1 MDLNPLLVFNAP
13 SPYGVSDKLKR
24 GGGGEIN
31 FPQNQGTRIFPR
43 LDDIEQKF
51 AEFIQLADTPDG
63 LMPEKILVLEVAGDP
78 GELADRLSRIEGLEF
93 MTSTLMESK
102 FSSED
107 FFILDKK
114 GHRKPITRTLYLS
127 MSNQAGLHR
136 LRRMWEEF
144 EKNGT
149 IPSSFTP
156 VIDAFNQLIDVRVWD
171 TQDRLRSTH
180 LLEDWAERLQDAE
193 RYGEEEVMFEIE
205 LWYRRNPVRR
215 RQSETLLREV
225 IGRCGGR
232 IDHVSQHEGIHY
244 HALLGVLPISKVS
257 EVMKLE
263 EKSVELMRCDDV
275 MFFRPLGQ
283 CHAPGIVLKNVGEHA
298 PPQISPVLEGEELL
312 PPTVALLDGLPLEN
326 HLSLQGRIEV
336 DDPDDFSEMY
346 QRPAEHVH
354 GTSMASLII
363 YGDMNNEQESP
374 LERRLYVRPIM
385 APEGPD
391 IAGRTRDEHIPV
403 AHLPVNLIH
412 RAVVRMKKGDAQSA
426 PTAPDVIVINLSI
439 GDRYRLF
446 DTQMSPL
453 ARMLDWLSFTYKIL
467 FVVSAGN
474 HDPSLC
480 LEGIKEAQ
488 FNKLTPHQLEKAALD
503 SVMRQ
508 RHLRRMMSPAE
519 AINALTVSAVHEDGF
534 KGTLPVRH
542 IDVLSANGLL
552 SPVNPVTL
560 GRKNMIKPEIMMPGG
575 RLTYVNN
582 TYLTQSDVVLT
593 ASGNVSQGP
602 GIKSAFPSSIP
613 GNISGYGY
621 TSGTSNAAA
630 LATRRLAF
638 LYESLQDLKAFDET
652 QALAHAPEAVIL
664 KALMVHGAEHP
675 EVGRKIIEQ
684 HFKNKENSSTFK
696 SHLNQ
701 LFGFGRINEKRIHA
715 CFNNQATLIRTGTIG
730 HKQSQDYTFPLP
742 MSLSAKTINRRLI
755 LTLAWL
761 SPVRYDH
768 QDYRIAQIWASPV
781 QNILNVANPDY
792 YYHYLKNGTV
802 FHEVKS
808 GVDASSFTADDR
820 MQIRV
825 NCRLL
830 AGIKEMNIPYA
841 LVVTLD
847 TPGVNIPVYQEV
859 KSLLAV
865 DAARQKIL

>member
-13 SPYGVSDKLKR
+13 APYGVSDRLR
-24 GGGGEIN
+24 GGGGETY
-31 FPQNQGTRIFPR
+31 FPPRQGARIFPR
-43 LDDIEQKF
+43 LDAVEQKF
-51 AEFIQLADTPDG
+51 AEFIHLADAPDG
-63 LMPEKILVLEVAGDP
+63 FVPEKILVLEVAGDP
-78 GELADRLSRIEGLEF
+78 GELANRLSRIEGLEF
-93 MTSTLMESK
+93 MTSTLMEAK
-102 FSSED
+102 YTSED
-107 FFILDKK
+107 FFTLDKN
-114 GHRKPITRTLYLS
+114 GNRKPVTRTVYLS

-149 IPSSFTP
+149 IPNSFTP
-156 VIDAFNQLIDVRVWD
+156 AINAFNQLIDVRVWD
-171 TQDRLRSTH
+171 TQDRLGTTH
-180 LLEDWAERLQDAE
+180 LLEDWAERIHDAE
-193 RYGEEEVMFEIE
+193 HYGDEEVMFEIE
-205 LWYRRNPVRR
+205 LWYRSNPARR
-215 RQSETLLREV
+215 RLSEALLSEV
-225 IGRCGGR
+225 IERCGGR
-232 IDHVSQHEGIHY
+232 IDHVSLHEGIHY

-257 EVMKLE
+257 EVMKLGE
-263 EKSVELMRCDDV
+263 NAVELMRCDDV

-283 CHAPGIVLKNVGEHA
+283 CYAPGIELENAEEHA
-298 PPQISPVLEGEELL
+298 PPQILPVREGEELP

-346 QRPAEHVH
+346 LRPAEHIH

-363 YGDMNNEQESP
+363 HGDMNNEQESP
-374 LERRLYVRPIM
+374 LERRLHVRPIM

-391 IAGRTRDEHIPV
+391 IEGRTRDERIPV
-403 AHLPVNLIH
+403 AHLPVDLIH
-412 RAVVRMKKGDAQSA
+412 RAVVRMKRGDAENT
-426 PTAPDVIVINLSI
+426 PTAPDVVIINLSI

-453 ARMLDWLSFTYKIL
+453 ARMLDWLSFTYKVL

-474 HDPSLC
+474 HDPSLH

-488 FNKLTPHQLEKAALD
+488 FNELTPQQLEGAALS

-534 KGTLPVRH
+534 KGALPVRR
-542 IDVLSANGLL
+542 IDVLSASGLL
-552 SPVNPVTL
+552 SPANPVTL

-582 TYLTQSDVVLT
+582 THLAHADVVLT
-593 ASGNVSQGP
+593 APGSVALGP
-602 GIKSAFPSSIP
+602 GIKSALPSAVP

-630 LATRRLAF
+630 LATRRLAI
-638 LYESLQDLKAFDET
+638 LYESLQDMKAFDEANALT
-652 QALAHAPEAVIL
+652 QAPDAVII

-701 LFGFGRINEKRIHA
+701 MFGFGRINETRIHA
-715 CFNNQATLIRTGTIG
+715 CFNNQATLIHTGTIG

-742 MSLSAKTINRRLI
+742 ASLSAKTVNRRLI
-755 LTLAWL
+755 ITLAWL

-768 QDYRIAQIWASPV
+768 QDYRVAQLWASPV

-808 GVDASSFTADDR
+808 GMDASDFTADDR

-847 TPGVNIPVYQEV
+847 TPGVDIPVYQEV
-859 KSLLAV
+859 KSMLAV
-865 DAARQKIL
+865 DAARQQVL